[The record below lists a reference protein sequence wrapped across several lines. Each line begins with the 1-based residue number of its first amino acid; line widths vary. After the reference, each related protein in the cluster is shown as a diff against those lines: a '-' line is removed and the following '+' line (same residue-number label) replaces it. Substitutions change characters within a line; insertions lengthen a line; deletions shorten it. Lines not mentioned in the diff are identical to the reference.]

1 MQRWEYV
8 GDGSAK
14 FWEGG
19 VDGTSV
25 TLRFGRTGTTGQTQ
39 VKDFG
44 TAEEARAYFAKA
56 VATREKKGYAQV
68 GDGEADT
75 PGSAA
80 APEARA
86 TATTTAT
93 ATATATADDGADGPQ
108 ASAAAR
114 TAPARVDED
123 VFELPEAWKRN
134 VLPRRGGVSR
144 PTSAMAAAP
153 ALADAWLEQ
162 EAELVARVLDFPQ
175 SDPVLV
181 AAARA
186 HLAGTPDPLG
196 AAVLAHLVR
205 IGHGGNNQELFVD
218 AWAVRHGLPF
228 AARAAVE
235 FGQIVP
241 GWHTDPRSGVIVTGV
256 CWITDANGRRH
267 AKVPTAPRA
276 RQLLASAAEAEYRAA
291 VEALAGHRDTPRRRG
306 TVSFIVPGELDW
318 VSECCA
324 DPLPSRDGHF
334 GELFMLAAS
343 LGTAE
348 HVAAVRA
355 AGFDLGWYGWSAEL
369 IATCADGLG
378 TALAPLLADP
388 SKLSWISTDALR
400 SYAEA
405 LAELPSDIAFRALL
419 GRIDDKAVRPALL
432 TAAGR
437 YPVRA
442 LRLFAESAEETSV
455 NASLARRLLKAHVA
469 THRELALDVLPEL
482 PAGAADLV
490 GRLARRDGQLA
501 EADAAA
507 LPEVLTSPP
516 WTRVRP
522 RTKPRTVA
530 GLSAPEDTRTAW
542 LPGEQEEWADAE
554 NSTASWASHLDLEKL
569 AAEQRAGRLGND
581 HQTLALFT
589 LGPADVLG
597 PLLAEWDG
605 PDWSYEGTETFM
617 PLIARYEADALRM
630 ALGLASR
637 LPATMGVLLMPYV
650 NLRTAR
656 LMADWLV
663 RLKSAGRTARAWL
676 VRHAGDAAAL
686 LVPDALGEPGK
697 PRTAAEAALRA
708 IATAHGPDTVREAA
722 AGYGPQAVEAM
733 AELLDADPLV
743 TALPAK
749 TVEPGAW
756 ADPAALP
763 QLKLRTGEALPAE
776 ATGHLLRMM
785 AFSTPGSL
793 YPGVEQVREIADPAA
808 FAEFGWAVFD
818 EWRLAGMPAKDAWA
832 LHQLGGLG
840 DNDTVRLLAPIIRN
854 WPGEGAH
861 HRAVDGLDVLAAI
874 GTDNALLSLH
884 AIAQRAK
891 FKALKARA
899 GEKIAEVAAGL
910 GLTGEQLSDR
920 LVPDFGLDADGT
932 TTVDYGSRRFIVG
945 FDEQLKPYVADTAG
959 KRLKDLPKPGVKDDP
974 ELAPAER
981 KRFAA
986 LKKDVRAIAADQ
998 VRRLEAAMVDGRTW
1012 TAEEFRMLF
1021 AEHPLVWHLARRLVW
1036 RAVDGDATAEFRI
1049 AEDRSL
1055 ADAEDDTFTL
1065 GADAVV
1071 SLPHPLHLGTDTVAA
1086 WSELFADYEIL
1097 QPFPQLGRAVYA
1109 VTEEE
1114 AAGHRLTRFEGI
1126 TVPVGRLLGLTKRG
1140 WERGSPEDNGVERW
1154 ISRRLGRQCYLV
1166 IAPDEGIAVGMVDTY
1181 PDQTLETVW
1190 LDTTPGDYWC
1200 SHSHPLTFADLDPV
1214 TASEVLTDLTELT
1227 A

>member
-44 TAEEARAYFAKA
+44 TAEEARTYFAKA
-56 VATREKKGYAQV
+56 VATREKKGYAPV
-68 GDGEADT
+68 EAGGADSEG
-75 PGSAA
+75 PAA
-80 APEARA
+80 AAGDAPAGA
-86 TATTTAT
+86 SADGTAGTTA
-93 ATATATADDGADGPQ
+93 DPQ
-108 ASAAAR
+108 ASAAAG

-123 VFELPEAWKRN
+123 AFELPEAWKRN

-144 PTSAMAAAP
+144 PASAAASAP
-153 ALADAWLEQ
+153 DRTDAWLEQ
-162 EAELVARVLDFPQ
+162 EAEQVALVLDFPH

-205 IGHGGNNQELFVD
+205 AGHGGSNRELFVD
-218 AWAVRHGLPF
+218 AWAVRYGLPF

-235 FGQIVP
+235 FGQVTP
-241 GWHTDPRSGVIVTGV
+241 GWHTDPRTGSGVTVTGV
-256 CWITDANGRRH
+256 RWLSDGNGWRSNPIPV
-267 AKVPTAPRA
+267 AGRA
-276 RQLLASAAEAEYRAA
+276 RQLLASAPEAEYRAA
-291 VEALAGHRDTPRRRG
+291 VEAMAGQRDTARRIS
-306 TVSFIVPGELDW
+306 VSFVVPDELDW
-318 VSECCA
+318 VGECCA
-324 DPLPSRDGHF
+324 GRLPSGSN
-334 GELFMLAAS
+334 GSGNEVFMLAAS

-348 HVAAVRA
+348 HVAAVLA
-355 AGFDLGWYGWSAEL
+355 GGFDLGWHGWSAQL

-378 TALAPLLADP
+378 ADLAPLLTKPFHHSWADVD
-388 SKLSWISTDALR
+388 TLR
-400 SYAEA
+400 THAEA
-405 LAELPSDIAFRALL
+405 LAELPCDEAFRTLL
-419 GRIDDKAVRPALL
+419 GRIHDRTIRPALL
-432 TAAGR
+432 TAARR

-442 LRLFAESAEETSV
+442 MRLLAEGSEGTTA
-455 NASLARRLLKAHVA
+455 NASLARRMLKAHVA
-469 THRELALDVLPEL
+469 AHRELALDVLPEL

-490 GRLARRDGQLA
+490 GPLARREGQLA
-501 EADAAA
+501 EADAAT
-507 LPEVLTSPP
+507 LPEVLVSPP
-516 WTRVRP
+516 WTRVRA

-530 GLSAPEDTRTAW
+530 GLSAPEDTRMSW
-542 LPGEQEEWADAE
+542 LPGEREEWAATE
-554 NSTASWASHLDLEKL
+554 NSIPGWAAGRDLEKL
-569 AAEQRAGRLGND
+569 AARAQAGRLD
-581 HQTLALFT
+581 CDYDSLILFT
-589 LGPADVLG
+589 MGPADVVR
-597 PLLAEWDG
+597 PLIAAWDG
-605 PDWSYEGTETFM
+605 PDWTYEGAETLM
-617 PLIARYEADALRM
+617 PLIARHEADALRM
-630 ALGLASR
+630 ALGVAVR

-663 RLKSAGRTARAWL
+663 RLKSAGRTAHSWL
-676 VRHAGDAAAL
+676 VRHAGDAARL
-686 LVPDALGEPGK
+686 LVPDALGKPGK
-697 PRTAAEAALRA
+697 PRTAAEAALRT
-708 IATAHGPDTVREAA
+708 IAAAHGPDTVREAA
-722 AGYGPQAVEAM
+722 AGHGPQAVDAIG
-733 AELLDADPLV
+733 ELLDADPLV

-749 TVEPGAW
+749 TVEPGVW
-756 ADPAALP
+756 ADPAVLP
-763 QLKLRTGEALPAE
+763 QLKLRTGEALPTG
-776 ATGHLLRMM
+776 ATGHLLRML
-785 AFSTPGSL
+785 AFGAPGSP
-793 YPGVEQVREIADPAA
+793 YPGVEEVREIADPAS

-832 LHQLGGLG
+832 LHQLGGTG
-840 DNDTVRLLAPIIRN
+840 DDDTVRLLSPVIRS

-884 AIAQRAK
+884 TIAQRAK

-932 TTVDYGSRRFIVG
+932 TTVDYGSRRFTVG
-945 FDEQLKPYVADTAG
+945 FDEQLRPYVADAAG

-986 LKKDVRAIAADQ
+986 LKKEVRAIAADQ

-1012 TAEEFRMLF
+1012 TAGEFRTLF

-1036 RAVDGDATAEFRI
+1036 RAEDGGSAVEFRI

-1055 ADAEDDTFTL
+1055 ADADDDAFTL

-1071 SLPHPLHLGTDTVAA
+1071 SLPHPLHLGADAIAA
-1086 WSELFADYEIL
+1086 WSELFADYEVV

-1114 AAGHRLTRFEGI
+1114 AAGHRLARFEGI

-1140 WERGSPEDNGVERW
+1140 WERGTPEDNGVERW
-1154 ISRRLGRQCYLV
+1154 ISRRLGRNCHLV
-1166 IAPDEGIAVGMVDTY
+1166 IAPDEGIAVGAVDVY
-1181 PDQTLETVW
+1181 PEQTLETVW
-1190 LDTTPGDYWC
+1190 LDTTPGDYRY
-1200 SHSHPLTFADLDPV
+1200 SSDHPLKFADLDPV
-1214 TASEVLTDLTELT
+1214 LASEVLADLTELT